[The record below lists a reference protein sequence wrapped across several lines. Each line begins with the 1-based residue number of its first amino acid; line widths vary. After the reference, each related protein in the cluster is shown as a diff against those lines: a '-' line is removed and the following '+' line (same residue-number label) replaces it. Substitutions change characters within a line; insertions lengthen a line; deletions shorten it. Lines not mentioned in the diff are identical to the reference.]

1 MIFLNVSFYVNTWLC
16 PSTELSSHIFLSAAL
31 VYICSVIIYIL
42 PSTSAKEKYHSS
54 TYILD
59 QAVKSIVSA

>member
-16 PSTELSSHIFLSAAL
+16 PSTDLVQSHIFVSRPSIYMFRN
-31 VYICSVIIYIL
+31 YIY
-42 PSTSAKEKYHSS
+42 TSAKEKYDSS
-54 TYILD
+54 NYILD

>member
-16 PSTELSSHIFLSAAL
+16 PSTVVVQSHIFVSCPSIYMFRN
-31 VYICSVIIYIL
+31 YIY
-42 PSTSAKEKYHSS
+42 TSAKEKYDSS

>member
-42 PSTSAKEKYHSS
+42 VPRKNIIVVPM
-54 TYILD
+54 YILD

>member
-1 MIFLNVSFYVNTWLC
+1 MIFLNVSFYVNPWLC
-16 PSTELSSHIFLSAAL
+16 PSADVVQSHIFVSCPSIYMFRN
-31 VYICSVIIYIL
+31 YIY
-42 PSTSAKEKYHSS
+42 TSAKEKYNSS

>member
-1 MIFLNVSFYVNTWLC
+1 MIFLNVSFYVDAWLC
-16 PSTELSSHIFLSAAL
+16 PSAELSSHIFLSPAL
-31 VYICSVIIYIL
+31 VSSIYMFRNYIYA
-42 PSTSAKEKYHSS
+42 SAKEKYDSS